1 MTPRGDARTKRA
13 DLLAALD
20 RRRWLR
26 MVLLIIAGAA
36 LLQPVEWVV
45 HAGSGTTE
53 TRAVIA
59 HTDIERRSG
68 YRSSDSYEA
77 VAVTADGQA
86 IDLAAA
92 GAGKLLAEQLGV
104 GDPVIIIRSA
114 ADGRILQVRGPLTT
128 VNVDDHVGM
137 VILRVLSIGV
147 AAAGIWLGVRSVPR
161 RWLVSAL
168 AVGLGLLLCYGLF
181 PRQHDIGPYWG
192 PILDAMEGYADPP
205 TAAPAERYGR
215 QLAAVVPIGT
225 RVESGDA
232 ATHVTV
238 TGPPEPGLPPG
249 ADPQVGAGFATLRV
263 PLLAEPGPNSGRYG
277 PGKDHLPNMDL
288 IGEGLG
294 RVTGLDLSPK
304 CGGSPEGFPR
314 HFAAPREG
322 YACFV
327 VPDGF
332 VPRYLVFFNDDV
344 AVDLRGAPNPAGQV
358 VVPR

>member
-1 MTPRGDARTKRA
+1 
-13 DLLAALD
+13 
-20 RRRWLR
+20 
-26 MVLLIIAGAA
+26 
-36 LLQPVEWVV
+36 
-45 HAGSGTTE
+45 
-53 TRAVIA
+53 VIA
-59 HTDIERRSG
+59 NTDIDRGSG

-92 GAGKLLAEQLGV
+92 GAGKPLAEQLGV

-128 VNVDDHVGM
+128 VNVENHFGM

-181 PRQHDIGPYWG
+181 PRQHDIGPYG
-192 PILDAMEGYADPP
+192 RPIPDAMEGYADPP
-205 TAAPAERYGR
+205 TAARPGRYGG
-215 QLAAVVPIGT
+215 QLDAVVPIGT
-225 RVESGDA
+225 RVESGI

-263 PLLAEPGPNSGRYG
+263 PLLAEPGPDSGRYG
-277 PGKDHLPNMDL
+277 PGKDYLPNMEL

-344 AVDLRGAPNPAGQV
+344 AVDLRV

>member
-1 MTPRGDARTKRA
+1 MTPRGDVRKKRA

-20 RRRWLR
+20 RRLWLR

-36 LLQPVEWVV
+36 LLLPVGWVV

-59 HTDIERRSG
+59 NTDIDRGSG

-92 GAGKLLAEQLGV
+92 GAGKPLAEQLGV

-128 VNVDDHVGM
+128 VNVENHFGM

-181 PRQHDIGPYWG
+181 PRQHDIGPYG
-192 PILDAMEGYADPP
+192 RPIPDAMEGYADPP
-205 TAAPAERYGR
+205 TAARPGRYGG
-215 QLAAVVPIGT
+215 QLDAVVPIGT
-225 RVESGDA
+225 RVVSGI

-263 PLLAEPGPNSGRYG
+263 PLLAEPGPDSGRYG
-277 PGKDHLPNMDL
+277 PGKDYLPNMEL

-344 AVDLRGAPNPAGQV
+344 AVDLRV

>member
-1 MTPRGDARTKRA
+1 MTLRDVFRKTSAI
-13 DLLAALD
+13 LLGALD
-20 RRRWLR
+20 DWLWLR
-26 MVLLIIAGAA
+26 IVMLIIAGAA
-36 LLQPVEWVV
+36 LLLPIEWVV
-45 HAGSGTTE
+45 HASSGTTE
-53 TRAVIA
+53 TRAVIG
-59 HTDIERRSG
+59 HTYIELRSG

-77 VAVTADGQA
+77 VAVTPDGQA

-92 GAGKLLAEQLGV
+92 SAGGSLAELGV
-104 GDPVIIIRSA
+104 GTPVIITRSM
-114 ADGRILQVRGPLTT
+114 ADGRILQVRAPLTT
-128 VNVDDHVGM
+128 VNVDNHAGM
-137 VILRVLSIGV
+137 IILRVLCIGV
-147 AAAGIWLGVRSVPR
+147 AAAGIWLGVRSMPR

-181 PRQHDIGPYWG
+181 PRQHDIGPYG
-192 PILDAMEGYADPP
+192 DPIPDAMPGYADPP
-205 TAAPAERYGR
+205 TAAPAERFGR
-215 QLAAVVPIGT
+215 QVAAVVPIGT
-225 RVESGDA
+225 RVESGI

-263 PLLAEPGPNSGRYG
+263 PLLAEPGRYSGRYG
-277 PGKDHLPNMDL
+277 PGKDYLPNMEL

-294 RVTGLDLSPK
+294 RVTGLDLSPD
-304 CGGSPEGFPR
+304 CGGSPEGFPS

-358 VVPR
+358 IGPR

>member
-1 MTPRGDARTKRA
+1 
-13 DLLAALD
+13 
-20 RRRWLR
+20 
-26 MVLLIIAGAA
+26 
-36 LLQPVEWVV
+36 
-45 HAGSGTTE
+45 
-53 TRAVIA
+53 VIA
-59 HTDIERRSG
+59 NTDIDRGSG

-92 GAGKLLAEQLGV
+92 GAGKPLAEQLGV

-128 VNVDDHVGM
+128 VNVENHFGM

-181 PRQHDIGPYWG
+181 PRQHDIGPYG
-192 PILDAMEGYADPP
+192 RPIPDAMEGYADPP
-205 TAAPAERYGR
+205 TAARPGRYGG
-215 QLAAVVPIGT
+215 QLDAVVPIGT
-225 RVESGDA
+225 RVESGI
-232 ATHVTV
+232 ATI
-238 TGPPEPGLPPG
+238 
-249 ADPQVGAGFATLRV
+249 RV
-263 PLLAEPGPNSGRYG
+263 PLLAEPGPDSGRYG
-277 PGKDHLPNMDL
+277 PGKDYLPNMEL

-344 AVDLRGAPNPAGQV
+344 AVDLRV

>member
-1 MTPRGDARTKRA
+1 MTRGDFRQTRA

-20 RRRWLR
+20 RWLWLR
-26 MVLLIIAGAA
+26 MILLIIAGAA
-36 LLQPVEWVV
+36 LLLPIDWVV

-59 HTDIERRSG
+59 HTEIDERYG
-68 YRSSDSYEA
+68 YRSSDNYEA
-77 VAVTADGQA
+77 VAVTAEGQG

-92 GAGKLLAEQLGV
+92 GAGRALAELGV
-104 GDPVIIIRSA
+104 GTPVIITRSA
-114 ADGRILQVRGPLTT
+114 ADGRILQVRAPLTT
-128 VNVDDHVGM
+128 VNVENHVGM

-147 AAAGIWLGVRSVPR
+147 AVAGIWLGLRSVPR

-168 AVGLGLLLCYGLF
+168 AIGLGLLLCYGLF
-181 PRQHDIGPYWG
+181 PRQHDIGPYGG
-192 PILDAMEGYADPP
+192 PIPDAMEGYADPP
-205 TAAPAERYGR
+205 TAAPAERFGR
-215 QLAAVVPIGT
+215 QVAAVVPIGT
-225 RVESGDA
+225 RVESGI

-238 TGPPEPGLPPG
+238 TGPPEPGFPPG

-263 PLLAEPGPNSGRYG
+263 PLLAEPGRYSGRYG
-277 PGKDHLPNMDL
+277 PGKDYLPNMEL

-294 RVTGLDLSPK
+294 RVTGLDLSPD
-304 CGGSPEGFPR
+304 CGGSPEGFPS

-332 VPRYLVFFNDDV
+332 VPRYLVFFNDDI